1 MSATPRTQ
9 SIFNDL
15 VKQNYGHASI
25 EVAIKEVEQLETEL
39 AEALAE
45 IEILKNQLEDESM
58 RADGMTTAHAEAGA
72 DSYRMRELIEQMR
85 ELLQLKNAILGH
97 CRFVTYPPKK
107 IIEKL
112 KKIEAALS
120 AAERGEHDA

>member
-39 AEALAE
+39 ADARAE
-45 IEILKNQLEDESM
+45 IERLGHHRRAGWTEIERKN
-58 RADGMTTAHAEAGA
+58 R
-72 DSYRMRELIEQMR
+72 LIAQMR
-85 ELLQLKNAILGH
+85 GALEIAAPCVKAIFGYYSKDYAE
-97 CRFVTYPPKK
+97 VK
-107 IIEKL
+107 
-112 KKIEAALS
+112 AALT
-120 AAERGEHDA
+120 AAAKGEI